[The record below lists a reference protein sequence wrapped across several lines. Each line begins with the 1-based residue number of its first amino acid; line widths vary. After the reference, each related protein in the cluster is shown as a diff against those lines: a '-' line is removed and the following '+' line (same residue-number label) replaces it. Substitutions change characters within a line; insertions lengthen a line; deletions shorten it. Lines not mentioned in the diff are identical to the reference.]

1 MTIKKIRS
9 SIEIKFIQI
18 IDIEITQIDDP
29 EAILTID
36 HITIITTIY
45 PVIIPVIEIKFIKT
59 NQEINLS
66 HDIKTLLNIQTGKIE
81 TTDVVHGNIK
91 DN

>member
-1 MTIKKIRS
+1 MTIQKIRS
-9 SIEIKFIQI
+9 LIEIEIIQI

-36 HITIITTIY
+36 HTTIIITIY
-45 PVIIPVIEIKFIKT
+45 PVIIPGIEITFIKT

-66 HDIKTLLNIQTGKIE
+66 HHIKTILNIQTGKIK
-81 TTDVVHGNIK
+81 TTEVVHGNIK